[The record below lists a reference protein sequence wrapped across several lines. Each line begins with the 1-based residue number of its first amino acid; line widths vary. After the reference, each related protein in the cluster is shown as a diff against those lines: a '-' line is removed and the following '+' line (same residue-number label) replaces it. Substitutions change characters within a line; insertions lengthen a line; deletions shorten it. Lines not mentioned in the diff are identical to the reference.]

1 LSVFESRHTF
11 VAVADESPWRK
22 LWTLEPDLAFL
33 NHGSF
38 GACPRAVLDAQSAFR
53 ERMEREP
60 VRFFVRD
67 LEKLLDAARG
77 ALAAFLR
84 AEPSDLS
91 FVPNATAGVNAVLG
105 SFPFAPGDEILV
117 TNHAYNACRNAC
129 EYAAKRAGASVVVAT
144 VPFPLRSPD
153 EVVEALL
160 AHVGPKTRLALV
172 DHVTS
177 PTGLVWPVE
186 RIVPALA
193 ERGVETIV
201 DGAHAPGMLDVDL
214 SSIGAAFY
222 AGNCHKWL
230 CAPKG
235 AGFLHVRRDRQPW
248 VRPHVISHGANSPR
262 TDRSRFLI
270 EFDWTGTADPTA
282 YLTVPAAIDFLG
294 SLLPGGWPELR
305 ARNRALALAARE
317 RVRRTLGVAAPAP
330 DEMIGSLATV
340 PFLELPAGAPVPPY
354 AALGFDPLQI
364 RLSDEHRIQVPCF
377 YWLPPAGAS
386 GPILRM
392 VRMSAQ
398 LYNTVDEYE
407 RLAVVLRAVVDEERA
422 GGGDPA
428 ATGH

>member
-1 LSVFESRHTF
+1 MH
-11 VAVADESPWRK
+11 DESPWRK
-22 LWTLEPDLAFL
+22 HWTLEPGLAFL

-38 GACPRAVLDAQSAFR
+38 GACPRAVLDAQTAWR

-67 LEKLLDAARG
+67 LERLLDGARA
-77 ALAAFLR
+77 ALAVFLR
-84 AEPSDLS
+84 ADARDLS
-91 FVPNATAGVNAVLG
+91 FVPNATAGVNAVLR
-105 SFPFAPGDEILV
+105 SFPFEPEDEVLV
-117 TNHAYNACRNAC
+117 TSHAYNACRNAC
-129 EYAAKRAGASVVVAT
+129 EFAAQRAGARVVVAPVPFPIRSSDEVVAT
-144 VPFPLRSPD
+144 V
-153 EVVEALL
+153 L
-160 AHVGPKTRLALV
+160 ARVGPRTRLALV

-177 PTGLVWPVE
+177 PTGLVWPIARLV
-186 RIVPALA
+186 ASLA

-214 SSIGAAFY
+214 DGLGAAFY

-230 CAPKG
+230 CSPKG
-235 AGFLHVRRDRQPW
+235 AGFLHVRRDRQDL

-305 ARNRALALAARE
+305 ATNRALALAGRARLCAA
-317 RVRRTLGVAAPAP
+317 LGVTAPAP

-340 PFLELPAGAPVPPY
+340 PFLELEPGAPVPPY
-354 AALGFDPLQI
+354 AALGFDPLQV

-377 YWLPPAGAS
+377 YWLAPEGSP
-386 GPILRM
+386 GPSLRM
-392 VRMSAQ
+392 VRLSAQ
-398 LYNTVDEYE
+398 LYNTVSEYE
-407 RLAVVLRAVVDEERA
+407 RLAAVLREVVSHE
-422 GGGDPA
+422 
-428 ATGH
+428 ATADGAR

>member
-1 LSVFESRHTF
+1 MR
-11 VAVADESPWRK
+11 DESPWRK
-22 LWTLEPDLAFL
+22 HWTLEPGLAFL

-38 GACPRAVLDAQSAFR
+38 GACPRAVLDAQTAWR

-67 LEKLLDAARG
+67 LERLIDAARSS
-77 ALAAFLR
+77 LAAFLR
-84 AEPSDLS
+84 ADALDLS
-91 FVPNATAGVNAVLG
+91 FVPNATAGVNAVLR
-105 SFPFAPGDEILV
+105 SFPLAAGDEVLV

-129 EYAAKRAGASVVVAT
+129 EYAAGRAGARVVVAP
-144 VPFPLRSPD
+144 VPFPIRSPD
-153 EVVEALL
+153 EVVESVL
-160 AHVGPKTRLALV
+160 ACVGARTRLALV

-177 PTGLVWPVE
+177 PTGLVFPVE
-186 RIVPALA
+186 RIVASLA
-193 ERGVETIV
+193 ERGVETLV

-214 SSIGAAFY
+214 AGLGAAFY

-235 AGFLHVRRDRQPW
+235 AGFLYVRRDRQDW

-282 YLTVPAAIDFLG
+282 YLTVPAAIEFLG

-305 ARNRALALAARE
+305 ATNRALVLAARARLCE
-317 RVRRTLGVAAPAP
+317 ILGVAAPTP

-340 PFLELPAGAPVPPY
+340 PFLELRAGDPIPPY
-354 AALGFDPLQI
+354 AALGFDPLQV

-377 YWLPPAGAS
+377 YWLAPQGTAGPS
-386 GPILRM
+386 LRM
-392 VRMSAQ
+392 VRLSAQ
-398 LYNTVDEYE
+398 LYNALPEYE
-407 RLAVVLRAVVDEERA
+407 SLAEVLRDVVGEERSTRGA
-422 GGGDPA
+422 
-428 ATGH
+428 